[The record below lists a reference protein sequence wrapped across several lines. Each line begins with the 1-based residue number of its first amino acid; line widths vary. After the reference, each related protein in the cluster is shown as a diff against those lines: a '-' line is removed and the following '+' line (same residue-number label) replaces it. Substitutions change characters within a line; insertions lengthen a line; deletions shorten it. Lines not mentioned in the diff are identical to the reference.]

1 MADKKGLKS
10 TGELFPRGV
19 GLEAT
24 GACLVFVRD
33 SGQYTPAIVG
43 HELGH
48 IFNLSFYSR
57 DDEMHDPGPFPSGT
71 EGWIT
76 PELRERPLSVH
87 AADIIRAIIGASSE
101 FNSATKTWALS
112 LPRATNQRDAV
123 RSEMRR
129 WWLENR
135 DAVGAG
141 RYQQVGP
148 PRK

>member
-71 EGWIT
+71 EGLMKPGGGVDH
-76 PELRERPLSVH
+76 PEMGRWLGHDDWRVANEIL
-87 AADIIRAIIGASSE
+87 
-101 FNSATKTWALS
+101 KTNF
-112 LPRATNQRDAV
+112 R
-123 RSEMRR
+123 
-129 WWLENR
+129 
-135 DAVGAG
+135 
-141 RYQQVGP
+141 
-148 PRK
+148 